1 MSSQVAVCNMALIK
15 LGEQQIIS
23 ITENTK
29 AARLLLGMF
38 DIQRDAELR
47 KRRWSFSIARAQ
59 LASDVTDPVFGYTA
73 QFTLPVDCLRVIQ
86 VGDYLPG
93 GEQVEYLNMA
103 DAEPYRIEG
112 RKILTRDEGPL
123 NIRYIKRIEDTSQ
136 WDSAFTEAFA
146 CRLAWQLAEPLT
158 ADAGKKNAA
167 WQEYTEAVREAAR
180 ANAIELPP
188 RNIAA
193 DTWETAR
200 TRN

>member
-1 MSSQVAVCNMALIK
+1 MSSQVAICNMALIK
-15 LGEQQIIS
+15 LGAQQIIA

-29 AARLLLGMF
+29 AARLLNGMF

-59 LASDVTDPVFGYTA
+59 LAADVADPVFGYSA
-73 QFTLPVDCLRVIQ
+73 QYTMPVDCLRLIQ

-93 GEQVEYLNMA
+93 GDQVEYLNMP
-103 DAEPYRIEG
+103 DSEPYRIEG
-112 RKILTRDEGPL
+112 RKILYRDEGPL

-136 WDSAFTEAFA
+136 WDSAFVEAFA

-158 ADAGKKNAA
+158 ADAGKKQAA

-188 RNIAA
+188 RTIAA